1 MQRLRSTEVS
11 AVRPPKRPSG
21 NAVSCLQ
28 YLRSTE
34 VSAVSPPNDANG
46 ISASP
51 VLITTSVSVSA
62 SIAARTSRHVSA
74 VSASLLLASKRLPLV
89 RFSSPND
96 RSRPRRTASRY
107 RPRRSPP
114 SLSTRTSAAAATTPC
129 TVSSSR
135 SAPSPMAAR
144 MLSLSVATEAAP
156 STHRKPIPLSSTS
169 SGNAASSEA
178 LSCAPYCPS
187 CSADRPSVMTTAS

>member
-1 MQRLRSTEVS
+1 M
-11 AVRPPKRPSG
+11 
-21 NAVSCLQ
+21 
-28 YLRSTE
+28 
-34 VSAVSPPNDANG
+34 SAVSPPNDANG

-74 VSASLLLASKRLPLV
+74 VSASLSV
-89 RFSSPND
+89 RSSTPND

-114 SLSTRTSAAAATTPC
+114 SLSTRASAAAATTPC

-169 SGNAASSEA
+169 SGNAASS
-178 LSCAPYCPS
+178 LTLNIVPRHPP